1 MILDKKK
8 ILEFQKNRDPY
19 LMIDHV
25 DEVQPGVMARG
36 YKKLSK
42 NEWFFD
48 VHWPGDPNM
57 PGALQLES
65 LMQMAS
71 IAILTLP
78 EKKGKLLYLT
88 NVDNMKLTKK
98 VVPENKMIINT
109 KIISFKRGLAICEGE
124 TEVNGQSACKAKFK
138 LILPD
143 EINKYKI

>member
-25 DEVQPGVMARG
+25 DEVKPGVMARG
-36 YKKLSK
+36 YKLLKK

-98 VVPENKMIINT
+98 VIPENKMMINSR
-109 KIISFKRGLAICEGE
+109 IISFKRGLAICEGE
-124 TEVNGQSACKAKFK
+124 TEVNGEIACKAKFK

-143 EINKYKI
+143 EINKYRV

>member
-36 YKKLSK
+36 YKQLNKK
-42 NEWFFD
+42 EWFFD

-78 EKKGKLLYLT
+78 ENKGKLLLT
-88 NVDNMKLTKK
+88 NVDNMKLMKK
-98 VVPENKMIINT
+98 LLENKMTIST
-109 KIISFKRGLAICEGE
+109 KIISFKRGLAECEGK
-124 TEVNGQSACKAKFK
+124 TEVDGK
-138 LILPD
+138 LLVKQ
-143 EINKYKI
+143 NLN

>member
-36 YKKLSK
+36 YKQLSK

-57 PGALQLES
+57 PGAIQLEY

-109 KIISFKRGLAICEGE
+109 RIISFKRGLAICEGE

-143 EINKYKI
+143 ERNKYKI

>member
-1 MILDKKK
+1 
-8 ILEFQKNRDPY
+8 
-19 LMIDHV
+19 MIDHV

>member
-1 MILDKKK
+1 
-8 ILEFQKNRDPY
+8 
-19 LMIDHV
+19 MIDHV
-25 DEVQPGVMARG
+25 DEVVPGVMARG
-36 YKKLSK
+36 FKILKK

-98 VVPENKMIINT
+98 VAPENKMIINT
-109 KIISFKRGLAICEGE
+109 KIISFKRGLASCEGE
-124 TEVNGQSACKAKFK
+124 TMVNGETACKAKFK